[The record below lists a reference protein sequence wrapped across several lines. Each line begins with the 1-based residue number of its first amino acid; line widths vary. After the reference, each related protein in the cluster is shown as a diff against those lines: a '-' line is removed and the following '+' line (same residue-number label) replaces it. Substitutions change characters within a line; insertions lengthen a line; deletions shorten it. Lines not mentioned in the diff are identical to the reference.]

1 MSGDDLPE
9 VPIPASCPGCTAEV
23 RSDLVRRS
31 LYVCGCGYHFPLS
44 ADAWIALLA
53 DAGSWAEHWADLVPA
68 DILRWTSPVPY
79 EQALE
84 RARALGLNE
93 SVRVGSCRLD
103 RRQLWLAV
111 FDFRFMGGTLSVV
124 GGERLVRAMEAA
136 IETAR
141 PFVLVTASGGARMQE
156 GLLALMQMPKVNA
169 VLADLLES
177 RSAFV
182 SILTH
187 PTFGGTAASLALL
200 GDVNIA
206 EPGAAIGF
214 TGPRVIKQATHATLP
229 DGFQSA
235 EFQRQHGQIDLI
247 VPRHELRGCLG
258 RLVGLLSVTA

>member
-1 MSGDDLPE
+1 
-9 VPIPASCPGCTAEV
+9 
-23 RSDLVRRS
+23 
-31 LYVCGCGYHFPLS
+31 VCDCGHPLPLS
-44 ADAWIALLA
+44 ADAWIALLP
-53 DAGSWAEHWADLVPA
+53 DAGSWSEHWAELRPA
-68 DILRWTSPVPY
+68 DLLRWTSPVPY
-79 EQALE
+79 EQALA
-84 RARALGLNE
+84 RAQALGLNE

-103 RRQLWLAV
+103 GHRLWLAV
-111 FDFRFMGGTLSVV
+111 FDFRFLGGTLSMV

-141 PFVLVTASGGARMQE
+141 SFVLVTASGGARMQE

-177 RSAFV
+177 RSAFL

-200 GDVNIA
+200 GDINIA

-214 TGPRVIKQATHATLP
+214 TGPRVIEQATHATLP

-235 EFQRQHGQIDLI
+235 EFQHHHGQIDLI
-247 VPRHELRGCLG
+247 VPRHELRGCLS
-258 RLVGLLSVTA
+258 RLMSLLSVPG